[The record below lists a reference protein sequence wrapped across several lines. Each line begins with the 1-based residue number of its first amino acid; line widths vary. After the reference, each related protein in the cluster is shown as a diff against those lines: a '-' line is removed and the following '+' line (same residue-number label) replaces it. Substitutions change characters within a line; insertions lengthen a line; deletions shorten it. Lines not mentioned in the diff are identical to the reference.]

1 MVNLS
6 AREESPISKN
16 TTGLLDSSRDLLLKK
31 FSGDVQAETVLKET
45 FAKVERAK
53 REWEATVDA
62 LPELICIID
71 ENGRIVRANRTVGK
85 WRLGSVK
92 AVIKTNYHEL
102 LHPHCRQPCYLS
114 TAIHQS
120 INHRVLIEQEVYDET
135 LHRFIAVR
143 VQPVVIGADRISSY
157 SNLVVILKDIS
168 VQKRAEEALQ
178 RQNGRLIILNAINKA
193 ILTAASPEEIAL
205 ATLERIKTFIPYQ
218 QAHLLIK
225 SPEADHLHILA
236 AINNGH
242 KTAPKAG
249 QKIAEAAF
257 NPPDTPILNK
267 FYIVQSLSN
276 LAERTPFEEGLLE
289 QKLGAY
295 MNVPLRARGHN
306 MGALQLVVRD
316 TAVFQP
322 EQIEVI
328 REVAE
333 TLTIAIQ
340 QSQLHQ
346 KLSRTNDELQRILRA
361 KHEIMQDV
369 SHDLRSPL
377 ALIKGYAEMLKD
389 GFMGPLTEE
398 QSSALTVIDKKGE
411 QLLTLVN
418 QLFKL
423 QTVGKDALNRAP
435 LNLNRQIAEVVQSWQ
450 ILMSNKNISL
460 RTHIETD
467 LPIIMADAN
476 LLDQVFTN
484 LLDNALKFSPEDSK
498 ITISA
503 GAAGH
508 DLIVSIADQGQGIA
522 PEIITRVFDRF
533 YQVKNSQQA
542 QPGAGIGLALC
553 KSIVEAHD
561 GRIWAKSKG
570 EGQGTTF
577 FIALPITNNPTLSP
591 PGLTHRGTGD
601 GQC

>member
-1 MVNLS
+1 
-6 AREESPISKN
+6 
-16 TTGLLDSSRDLLLKK
+16 
-31 FSGDVQAETVLKET
+31 
-45 FAKVERAK
+45 
-53 REWEATVDA
+53 
-62 LPELICIID
+62 
-71 ENGRIVRANRTVGK
+71 
-85 WRLGSVK
+85 
-92 AVIKTNYHEL
+92 
-102 LHPHCRQPCYLS
+102 
-114 TAIHQS
+114 
-120 INHRVLIEQEVYDET
+120 
-135 LHRFIAVR
+135 
-143 VQPVVIGADRISSY
+143 
-157 SNLVVILKDIS
+157 
-168 VQKRAEEALQ
+168 
-178 RQNGRLIILNAINKA
+178 
-193 ILTAASPEEIAL
+193 
-205 ATLERIKTFIPYQ
+205 
-218 QAHLLIK
+218 
-225 SPEADHLHILA
+225 
-236 AINNGH
+236 
-242 KTAPKAG
+242 
-249 QKIAEAAF
+249 
-257 NPPDTPILNK
+257 
-267 FYIVQSLSN
+267 
-276 LAERTPFEEGLLE
+276 
-289 QKLGAY
+289 
-295 MNVPLRARGHN
+295 

-503 GAAGH
+503 RAAGH

-542 QPGAGIGLALC
+542 QSGAGIGLALC